1 MATQVHG
8 IAMLIFAVI
17 ISLAVILASVRFILG
32 PTAPDRVVATDIL
45 TVMTTIIL
53 IFVALISG
61 RSIYLD
67 VALVYAVL
75 SFIAVVAIARYLEG
89 GL

>member
-8 IAMLIFAVI
+8 IAMLIFVVI
-17 ISLAVILASVRFILG
+17 ISLAVILAGLRFILG

>member
-1 MATQVHG
+1 MPYEIHG
-8 IAMLIFAVI
+8 LMPFIYVGLIMLGVVF
-17 ISLAVILASVRFILG
+17 SLIRFLVG

-45 TVMTTIIL
+45 TTITTVVL
-53 IFVALISG
+53 VVLALFFD
-61 RSIYLD
+61 RQIYLD

-75 SFIAVVAIARYLEG
+75 AFTAVVAIARFLEG

>member
-1 MATQVHG
+1 MLAQVHG
-8 IAMLIFAVI
+8 VIVYIFVALLG
-17 ISLAVILASVRFILG
+17 LAVLLSSLRFILG
-32 PTAPDRVVATDIL
+32 PTASDRVVATDIL
-45 TVMTTIIL
+45 TTITTIVL
-53 IFVALISG
+53 VFLSLAFV

-89 GL
+89 GI

>member
-8 IAMLIFAVI
+8 IAMLIFVVI
-17 ISLAVILASVRFILG
+17 ISLAVILASLRFILG

>member
-1 MATQVHG
+1 MPYQISGLIVYIYVALVLVG
-8 IAMLIFAVI
+8 IFLTLI
-17 ISLAVILASVRFILG
+17 RFLLG

-45 TVMTTIIL
+45 TTITTVL
-53 IFVALISG
+53 LVLLSLLSKRG
-61 RSIYLD
+61 IYLD

-75 SFIAVVAIARYLEG
+75 AFTAVVAIARYLEG

>member
-8 IAMLIFAVI
+8 IAMLIFVII
-17 ISLAVILASVRFILG
+17 ISLAVILASLRFTLG

>member
-1 MATQVHG
+1 M
-8 IAMLIFAVI
+8 I
-17 ISLAVILASVRFILG
+17 ISLAVILAGLRFILG